1 MKKLF
6 LNREGFVN
14 VEKQEVE
21 ILKNNGIEMG
31 KYFIQ

>member
-6 LNREGFVN
+6 LNREGFLN
-14 VEKQEVE
+14 VEKQEAE

-31 KYFIQ
+31 KYFI